1 MPVPEDG
8 IPGWDRMKLKAALNT
23 CDSHALVA
31 FYSHFRP
38 ILVERAQMFGIPHSA
53 RDDAVE
59 TFLGDMLL
67 KLCSA
72 ADLPKSIHAYVFVS
86 FRRYAFRIGQADR
99 IETDALLEFAT
110 TADPAEKS
118 VAEVQPRYGDGA
130 GSDDAR
136 LVIVGQGDAED
147 HSHNAALSR
156 FAAALLNGLTAED
169 KLILGARAEEMP
181 LREVASLLRMNY
193 NAANTR
199 LCRLRSKLRLNAPG
213 VASRMDP
220 KDRPIVER
228 FLRRAREGVGSAL
241 PRPDPPL
248 SAKARQGGV

>member
-8 IPGWDRMKLKAALNT
+8 IPGWDSMQLKAALNT

-38 ILVERAQMFGIPHSA
+38 ILVERAQMFGIPHAA

-99 IETDALLEFAT
+99 IESDALLEFAAT
-110 TADPAEKS
+110 TDAAAKA
-118 VAEVQPRYGDGA
+118 VAEVQPSYGNGA
-130 GSDDAR
+130 RSGNGR
-136 LVIVGQGDAED
+136 FPIVGQGDAED
-147 HSHNAALSR
+147 PNHNGALSR
-156 FAAALLNGLTAED
+156 FASALLNGLTAED

-181 LREVASLLRMNY
+181 LREVALLLRMNY

-228 FLRRAREGVGSAL
+228 FLRRAREGVSSAL
-241 PRPDPPL
+241 QQPDPPL
-248 SAKARQGGV
+248 SAKPRQGGV